1 MGDSGGAL
9 LAGIGCVVERLGVG
23 AAIPSGGTASSASV
37 AAPGWHH
44 AQPSGEYH
52 ALVCRRAQR
61 RAMDRAVTGAIRA
74 AASNALHGAQRHRV
88 YLAGQG
94 AAHVSV
100 GASRQ
105 VGRTHGP
112 DRTQERDRQGRDAHH
127 RSIRAHRGHCARARS
142 PSLPGLPPRPRSPA
156 LFPRARGRVRS
167 ALVNLARFR
176 PPCSRAWTASR
187 SVVVPLVQLRRAFV
201 PQAASAQHCC
211 CRLQIALPS
220 RVDTSRRDDAARCR
234 AARPR
239 GARRALR
246 RARQPANSLP
256 A

>member
-1 MGDSGGAL
+1 MERDAWSQGGGGGHLVPMGDSGGAL
-9 LAGIGCVVERLGVG
+9 LAGIGCVDERLGAG

-74 AASNALHGAQRHRV
+74 AASNDLHGAQRHRV
-88 YLAGQG
+88 YLVGQG

-112 DRTQERDRQGRDAHH
+112 DRTQERDHEGRDVHH
-127 RSIRAHRGHCARARS
+127 RSIRAHRGHWFVLR
-142 PSLPGLPPRPRSPA
+142 
-156 LFPRARGRVRS
+156 RS
-167 ALVNLARFR
+167 AQYR
-176 PPCSRAWTASR
+176 
-187 SVVVPLVQLRRAFV
+187 VVPSHRH
-201 PQAASAQHCC
+201 AST
-211 CRLQIALPS
+211 R
-220 RVDTSRRDDAARCR
+220 
-234 AARPR
+234 
-239 GARRALR
+239 
-246 RARQPANSLP
+246 
-256 A
+256 